1 VAKKNKGPVQK
12 QNASVYTMMLIFSFL
27 ALVLA
32 CVMLYLELERYK
44 FDINA
49 DEYNRSSVRRP
60 AVTSTFL
67 G

>member
-1 VAKKNKGPVQK
+1 MAKKSKGPVQK
-12 QNASVYTMMLIFSFL
+12 QKASVYTMMLIFSFL
-27 ALVLA
+27 ALVMA
-32 CVMLYLELERYK
+32 CLMLYLELDRYA

-49 DEYNRSSVRRP
+49 EDYKKSSYRHP